1 MKEYAG
7 KMKVA
12 IVAYGHADNVVCLTK
27 ALSKYIDVTLIFV
40 TSGDR
45 FVSSIFDWDI
55 AKIPFGFVADSS
67 IIKNIVEG
75 KILSYLGPRIKIY
88 IARTPDRKIL
98 KDWKLRNFRYIKQV
112 AEYINNNSYDV
123 VHFNGSSGFQLYL
136 HKLLDNKPKVYTIHD
151 YLPHSGE
158 ATFKSKSVNTLLNKF
173 YTKLDYEFIQHHRIL
188 SKSFVEFYKIS
199 AERVHTVYCGPLEI
213 YRVFSNDAI
222 DEEPNTILFFG
233 RISPY
238 KGLECLLQAVSEI
251 KKVVPDIKLIIAGKG
266 NFWFE
271 IADKGEYEIHN
282 YHIPNEEL
290 VKFIQRASVV
300 VAPYNDATHSA
311 VIMTAYAFNKP
322 VVASAVGGIP
332 EVVQDNV
339 TGRLVPPKDSQALAS
354 AIIDLLLNSEKREQ
368 MKKNIENY
376 FSKGKL
382 SWDYIA
388 EQTLDV
394 YKKAI
399 FRRRA

>member
-1 MKEYAG
+1 MKEYVG
-7 KMKVA
+7 KMKVV
-12 IVAYGHADNVVCLTK
+12 IVAYGHADNVVCSTK

-55 AKIPFGFVADSS
+55 SKIPYGLTTDSS
-67 IIKNIVEG
+67 IVENIVGE
-75 KILSYLGPRIKIY
+75 KILGYLGPRIKIY
-88 IARTPDRKIL
+88 IARTPNRKIL
-98 KDWKLRNFRYIKQV
+98 RDWKRRNFRYIKQV

-123 VHFNGSSGFQLYL
+123 VHFNGSSGFQIYFHFFL
-136 HKLLDNKPKVYTIHD
+136 NRKPKVYTIHD

-158 ATFKSKSVNTLLNKF
+158 STFRSKAVNTLLNKF
-173 YTKLDYEFIQHHRIL
+173 YTRSDYEFIQHYQFLNKRF
-188 SKSFVEFYKIS
+188 SRFYNIS
-199 AERVHTVYCGPLEI
+199 QERVHTVYCGPLEI
-213 YRVFSNDAI
+213 YRTFADDSPV
-222 DEEPNTILFFG
+222 EETNTILFFG

-266 NFWFE
+266 NFWLE
-271 IADKGEYEIHN
+271 VEDKTVFEIHN

-290 VKFIQRASVV
+290 VNLIQRASVV

-311 VIMTAYAFNKP
+311 VIMTALAFNKP

-332 EVVQDNV
+332 EVIEDNV
-339 TGRLVPPKDSQALAS
+339 TGRLVPPGGPQALAS
-354 AIIDLLLNSEKREQ
+354 AILDLLLNSEKRKQ
-368 MKKNIENY
+368 MKNNIAMKC
-376 FSKGKL
+376 SQGKL

-388 EQTLDV
+388 KQTIAV
-394 YKKAI
+394 YKTAI
-399 FRRRA
+399 KNHKV